1 MQVMLHVVVKGQVLK
16 YWFGFVTRMY
26 YSGLHES
33 VLTDKL

>member
-1 MQVMLHVVVKGQVLK
+1 MQVMLHVLVKGQVLK
-16 YWFGFVTRMY
+16 YWFVFVTRMY